1 MKREKLIVL
10 RGNSGSG
17 KTSVARD
24 LQEHYGR
31 NTLLI
36 SQDMVRREMLKA
48 KDGPETAALPLL
60 MQLLEYGSNHHSV
73 TILEGIL
80 YADWYRPLL
89 ELAGRLY
96 GENVYAYYF
105 DLSFEET
112 LRRHQTKPNSGEF
125 GEAEMRRWWRDRDY
139 SDVLRETALG
149 EGMSRSEVVER
160 ICWDVG

>member
-1 MKREKLIVL
+1 M
-10 RGNSGSG
+10 
-17 KTSVARD
+17 
-24 LQEHYGR
+24 
-31 NTLLI
+31 
-36 SQDMVRREMLKA
+36 RREMLKA

-96 GENVYAYYF
+96 GENVYAYYY

>member
-1 MKREKLIVL
+1 MKHEKLIVL

-105 DLSFEET
+105 DLSFE
-112 LRRHQTKPNSGEF
+112 L
-125 GEAEMRRWWRDRDY
+125 
-139 SDVLRETALG
+139 
-149 EGMSRSEVVER
+149 SEVLSKTTLFLE
-160 ICWDVG
+160 IPSF

>member
-1 MKREKLIVL
+1 MKHEKLIVL

-36 SQDMVRREMLKA
+36 SQDTVRREMLKA

-60 MQLLEYGSNHHSV
+60 MHLLEYGSNHHPV

-80 YADWYRPLL
+80 NADWYRPLL

-105 DLSFEET
+105 DISFEET

-125 GEAEMRRWWRDRDY
+125 GAEEMRRWWRDRDY
-139 SDVLRETALG
+139 SDVLRETALE
-149 EGMSRSEVVER
+149 EGMSRSEIVER
-160 ICWDVG
+160 ICRDVG

>member
-1 MKREKLIVL
+1 MKHEKLIVL

-60 MQLLEYGSNHHSV
+60 MKLLEYGSNHHSM

-105 DLSFEET
+105 DLCFEET
-112 LRRHQTKPNSGEF
+112 LRRHQTKPNSDKF
-125 GEAEMRRWWRDRDY
+125 GEAEMRRWWRDSDY

-149 EGMSRSEVVER
+149 EGMSRSEIVER
-160 ICWDVG
+160 ICRDVG

>member
-1 MKREKLIVL
+1 MKHEKLIVL

-60 MQLLEYGSNHHSV
+60 MQLLE
-73 TILEGIL
+73 
-80 YADWYRPLL
+80 
-89 ELAGRLY
+89 LAGRLY

-105 DLSFEET
+105 DLCFEET
-112 LRRHQTKPNSGEF
+112 LRRHQTKPNSDKF

-149 EGMSRSEVVER
+149 EGMSRSEIVER
-160 ICWDVG
+160 ICRDVG